1 MYSSSEEYRKRFAQ
15 NSRWSIPIRMFK
27 IPFHCHV
34 FITKMAVLI
43 TRKYVNNSNEIL
55 NKRTYKQTRF
65 QERSRIKDVVE
76 RCA

>member
-1 MYSSSEEYRKRFAQ
+1 
-15 NSRWSIPIRMFK
+15 
-27 IPFHCHV
+27 
-34 FITKMAVLI
+34 MAVLI

-76 RCA
+76 RCAYYHKLNKKSSCGSLSRPVLYQTVNSSFR